1 MKRLALP
8 LNISAYLF
16 WATATVLFKQL
27 AHLPIWLVFAHRI
40 VWSLASCML
49 LLTVTRSWPLL
60 WQTVRSAQQWKWL
73 WITSLLIASNWFL
86 VIWAIGQGHLLD
98 ASLGYYFAPLI
109 SLVLAKLGLHEAW
122 KPSER
127 WLLALAGSGV
137 LLIALTAGLHS
148 FPWLALI
155 IATTFAAYGA
165 LKKLGQVPPL
175 VGLTLETA
183 LVAIPAGLYLA
194 WLAAHGQVWWPSA
207 TQDRSL
213 LLLIGAVTTV
223 PMLLYVLSVRF
234 LSLSLVS
241 NLQFLNPTLMFLVA
255 GLLFHEALNPWRLFG
270 FGLIWAGLLVRFI
283 ASSVSV
289 SPPAPLH
296 RPLPATSDPAP

>member
-27 AHLPIWLVFAHRI
+27 GHLSIWLVFAHRI
-40 VWSLASCML
+40 VWSLGFCAI
-49 LLTVTRSWPLL
+49 LLTATRSWPLF
-60 WQTVRSAQQWKWL
+60 WQTLRQASQWKWL
-73 WITSLLIASNWFL
+73 WLTSLLIASNWFL

-109 SLVLAKLGLHEAW
+109 SLVLAKVGLREAW
-122 KPSER
+122 QRSER
-127 WLLALAGSGV
+127 WLLLLAGSGV
-137 LLIALTAGLHS
+137 LVIATTAGLHS
-148 FPWLALI
+148 FPWLALV

-183 LVAIPAGLYLA
+183 LVAIPAALYLL
-194 WLAAHGQVWWPSA
+194 WLAQHGQTWWPPA
-207 TQDRSL
+207 VRDQSL
-213 LLLIGAVTTV
+213 LLAIGAVTTV
-223 PMLLYVLSVRF
+223 PMLLYVLSVRH

-255 GLLFHEALNPWRLFG
+255 GVLFHEAINPWRLFG
-270 FGLIWAGLLVRFI
+270 FGLIWSGLLVRFI
-283 ASSVSV
+283 ASTA
-289 SPPAPLH
+289 PARL
-296 RPLPATSDPAP
+296 ATTADPTS